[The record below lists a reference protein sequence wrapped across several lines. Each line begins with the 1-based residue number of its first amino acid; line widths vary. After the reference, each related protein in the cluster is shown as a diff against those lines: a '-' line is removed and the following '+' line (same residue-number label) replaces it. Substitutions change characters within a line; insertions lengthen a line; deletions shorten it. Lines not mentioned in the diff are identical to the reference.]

1 MMLVKE
7 THLIYLLL
15 GSNLGDSRALLQD
28 AATQLE
34 QDLGKIAGRSSLYHT
49 AAWGKT
55 DQPDFVNQVLAL
67 RTGISAEEALD
78 ILLSIEKK
86 MGRLRSELYAPRT
99 IDIDLLFFHNQII
112 DLPHLQV
119 PHPRI
124 AERRFVLVPMN
135 ELAPNLRH
143 PILHKTIHQLLLEC
157 TDTLDVKK
165 F

>member
-1 MMLVKE
+1 MMLETE

-15 GSNLGDSRALLQD
+15 GSNLGDSRALLQH

-34 QDLGKIAGRSSLYHT
+34 QQLGNINKRSAMYKT

-55 DQPDFVNQVLAL
+55 DQPDFVNQVLEL
-67 RTGISAEEALD
+67 HTRFSAMETLN
-78 ILLSIEKK
+78 IMLKIEQQ
-86 MGRLRSELYAPRT
+86 MGRQRSELYAPRT
-99 IDIDLLFFHNQII
+99 IDIDLLFFNQHII
-112 DLPHLQV
+112 DLPNLQV

-135 ELAPNLRH
+135 ELAPDFKH
-143 PILHKTIHQLLLEC
+143 PVWHKTIRQLLLEC
-157 TDTLDVKK
+157 PDTGDVKK